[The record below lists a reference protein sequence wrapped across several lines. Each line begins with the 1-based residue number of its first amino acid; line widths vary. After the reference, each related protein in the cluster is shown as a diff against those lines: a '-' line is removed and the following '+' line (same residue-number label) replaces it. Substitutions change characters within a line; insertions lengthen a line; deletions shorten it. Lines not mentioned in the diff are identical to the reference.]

1 MLIDSISISA
11 SPSILLIMDN
21 SLVFCFFARKAT
33 AEFFAARQAF
43 LSSIKHKESPASS
56 LGKSLIKRAF
66 KRLCD
71 LAFSNKRPKLPLGLK
86 FVGFSFV
93 LSCIYEKIPQFC
105 QLMFCSSMG
114 IINNV
119 LSKVVGSRN
128 DRLIK
133 KYSGQ
138 VSKINSLEAQM
149 QSMSDVDLAS
159 ITAKFKQRIVNNET
173 MDGILPEAFAAVR
186 EASQRT
192 LGLRHYDVQ
201 LIGGMVLHEGC
212 ISEMGT
218 GEGKTLVATLPAYL
232 NALFG
237 KKVHV
242 VTVNDYLA
250 SRDAEWMGRVFSFLG
265 LTVGTSISG
274 MSGEEKQKAYS
285 CDITYATNNELGF
298 DYLRDN
304 MAFSSEQKML
314 QELSFAIIDEVDSI
328 LIDEAR
334 TPLVISGPSG
344 DHGQVYKAINTMIP
358 KFTLQIEEGQ
368 GKETEVITPGD
379 YTVDEKHK
387 QVFLS
392 DDGHEK
398 AEEMLIEAG
407 ALTQGSSLYDAS
419 NIILLQHLISGL
431 RAHVLFQKNVHY
443 IVKNDEVVIVD
454 EFTGRTMEGRRWS
467 EGLHQAIEAKENV
480 SIKQENQT
488 LASITYQNYFR
499 LYDKLSG
506 MTGTAETEATELQDI
521 YGLEVVVVPPN
532 TASARTDLSDL
543 IYGTMEEKL
552 DSVLKDIVDCQARK
566 QPVLVGTSS
575 IESSESVSAILQKN
589 NIKHEVLNAKQHERE
604 AEIVANAGAPG
615 AVTISTNMAG
625 RGTDIVLGGRLIDDA
640 SETKIKAWK
649 EMHDDVLK
657 AGGLHIIGTERN
669 ESRRVDNQLRGRAGR
684 QGDVGSTR
692 FYLSLEDSLMK
703 IFASEKTAS
712 MMKKLGMEEGEALE
726 HSWLNRTIANAQKK
740 VEGMHYD
747 ARKHLLEYDDVA
759 NDQRKVVYELRD
771 ELMGKEDVRERFET
785 IRDEV
790 ISDLFAQHISPQ
802 TLEEDWD
809 VEGLNDTLVK
819 SYGADLPIQ
828 GMVDQGMDI
837 DEMLEVIKAGFA
849 KSHEVK
855 TEKLGP
861 ETMRTFEKAVMLR
874 ALDHHWKEHLA
885 VMDQLRQSVNL
896 RGYGQ
901 KNPVQE
907 YKRESFVMF
916 TELLETIN
924 NEIVKALCSVSFE
937 QVDRQQKE
945 IIEEREQAERPEPLQ
960 RKVPPPRRAKI
971 QQPSRNL
978 KVGRNDPCPCGS
990 GKKYKQCHG

>member
-1 MLIDSISISA
+1 MS
-11 SPSILLIMDN
+11 
-21 SLVFCFFARKAT
+21 
-33 AEFFAARQAF
+33 
-43 LSSIKHKESPASS
+43 
-56 LGKSLIKRAF
+56 
-66 KRLCD
+66 
-71 LAFSNKRPKLPLGLK
+71 
-86 FVGFSFV
+86 
-93 LSCIYEKIPQFC
+93 
-105 QLMFCSSMG
+105 

-119 LSKVVGSRN
+119 LSKVLGSRN

-138 VSKINSLEAQM
+138 VSKINALEEQM
-149 QSMSDVDLAS
+149 QSMSDEELSS
-159 ITAKFKQRIVNNET
+159 ITKKLKKRIEDNEAVE
-173 MDGILPEAFAAVR
+173 DILPEAFAAVR

-250 SRDAEWMGRVFSFLG
+250 ARDAEWMGRVFSFLG

-304 MAFSSEQKML
+304 MAFSSDQKML

-344 DHGQVYKAINTMIP
+344 DHGLVYKAINSMIP
-358 KFTLQIEEGQ
+358 KFTLQTETGQ
-368 GKETEVITPGD
+368 GKDVEITVPGD
-379 YTVDEKHK
+379 YTLDEKHK

-392 DDGHEK
+392 DDGHVK

-407 ALTQGSSLYDAS
+407 ALTEGSSLYDSS

-431 RAHVLFQKNVHY
+431 RAHVLFKKNVDY
-443 IVKNDEVVIVD
+443 IVKNDEVIIVD

-467 EGLHQAIEAKENV
+467 QGLHQAIEAKENV

-499 LYDKLSG
+499 LYEKLSG

-532 TASARTDLSDL
+532 AKSARTDLSDL

-552 DSVLKDIVDCQARK
+552 EAVLKDIVDCQNRA
-566 QPVLVGTSS
+566 QPVLVGTNS
-575 IESSESVSAILQKN
+575 IESSENVSTLLNKN
-589 NIKHEVLNAKQHERE
+589 KIKHEVLNAKQHERE
-604 AEIVANAGAPG
+604 AEIIANAGAPA

-625 RGTDIVLGGRLIDDA
+625 RGTDIVLGGRPIDGASDYEKQAWIEKHDA
-640 SETKIKAWK
+640 VIKS
-649 EMHDDVLK
+649 
-657 AGGLHIIGTERN
+657 GGLHIIGTERN
-669 ESRRVDNQLRGRAGR
+669 ESRRVDNQLRGRSGR
-684 QGDVGSTR
+684 QGDVGTTR

-712 MMKKLGMEEGEALE
+712 MMKKLGMTEGEALE
-726 HSWLNRTIANAQKK
+726 HSWLNKTIANAQKK

-747 ARKHLLEYDDVA
+747 ARKQLLEYDDVA
-759 NDQRKVVYELRD
+759 NDQRKVVYQLRD
-771 ELMGKEDVRERFET
+771 ELMGKEDVKDRFES
-785 IRDEV
+785 IRDGV
-790 ISDLFAQHISPQ
+790 ISDLFSQHISPKV
-802 TLEEDWD
+802 LEEDWD
-809 VEGLNDTLVK
+809 IDGLHRILLE
-819 SYGADLPIQ
+819 SYGTDIPLQ
-828 GMVDQGMDI
+828 GMIDKGMDV
-837 DEMLEVIKAGFA
+837 DEILNIIKSGFA
-849 KSHEVK
+849 SSHEAK
-855 TEKLGP
+855 EKNLGSD
-861 ETMRTFEKAVMLR
+861 TMRTFEKAVMLR

-907 YKRESFVMF
+907 YKRESFSMF
-916 TELLETIN
+916 TELLDTIN
-924 NEIVKALCSVSFE
+924 IEIVKALSSVNLE
-937 QVDRQQKE
+937 QVSSQQKQ
-945 IIEEREQAERPEPLQ
+945 ILEERAQEEKPEPLQ
-960 RKVPPPRRAKI
+960 KKTPLPRRSGTITSPKKNI
-971 QQPSRNL
+971 

>member
-1 MLIDSISISA
+1 
-11 SPSILLIMDN
+11 
-21 SLVFCFFARKAT
+21 
-33 AEFFAARQAF
+33 
-43 LSSIKHKESPASS
+43 
-56 LGKSLIKRAF
+56 
-66 KRLCD
+66 
-71 LAFSNKRPKLPLGLK
+71 
-86 FVGFSFV
+86 
-93 LSCIYEKIPQFC
+93 
-105 QLMFCSSMG
+105 MFRSSMS

-119 LSKVVGSRN
+119 LSKVLGSHN

-133 KYSGQ
+133 KYNSQ
-138 VSKINSLEAQM
+138 VNKINSLEDQM
-149 QSMSDVDLAS
+149 SSLSDNDLSAM
-159 ITAKFKQRIVNNET
+159 TEKLKARFKENEP
-173 MDGILPEAFAAVR
+173 MDSILPEAFAVVR

-201 LIGGMVLHEGC
+201 LIGGMVLNEGS

-232 NALFG
+232 NAITE
-237 KKVHV
+237 KRVHI

-250 SRDAEWMGRVFSFLG
+250 SRDAEWMGKVFSFLG
-265 LTVGTSISG
+265 LTVGTSVSG
-274 MSGEEKQKAYS
+274 MSGDEKQKAYS

-304 MAFSSEQKML
+304 MAFSQEHKM
-314 QELSFAIIDEVDSI
+314 QNELAFAIIDEVDSI

-334 TPLVISGPSG
+334 TPLVISGPTG
-344 DHGQVYKAINTMIP
+344 DHAQVYKAINKMIP
-358 KFTLQIEEGQ
+358 SFTLQTEKGE
-368 GKETEVITPGD
+368 GKEVEILIPGD

-392 DDGHEK
+392 DDGHIK
-398 AEEMLIEAG
+398 AEDMLIEAG
-407 ALTQGSSLYDAS
+407 ALQEGASLYDVS

-431 RAHVLFQKNVHY
+431 RAHVLFQKNVDY
-443 IVKNDEVVIVD
+443 IVQNDDVVIVD

-499 LYDKLSG
+499 LYEKLSG
-506 MTGTAETEATELQDI
+506 MTGTAETEAAELHDI

-532 TASARTDLSDL
+532 TKSTRVDHSDL
-543 IYGTMEEKL
+543 IYGTMDEKL
-552 DSVLKDIVDCQARK
+552 DAVVKDIQDCQKRH
-566 QPVLVGTSS
+566 QPVLVGTNS
-575 IESSESVSAILQKN
+575 IESSESVSVLLKKHK
-589 NIKHEVLNAKQHERE
+589 IKHEVLNAKQHERE

-625 RGTDIVLGGRLIDDA
+625 RGTDIVLGGRLA
-640 SETKIKAWK
+640 EGAGESEKQAWREK
-649 EMHDDVLK
+649 HNAVIGS
-657 AGGLHIIGTERN
+657 GGLHIVGTERN

-684 QGDVGSTR
+684 QGDIGSTR

-712 MMKKLGMEEGEALE
+712 MMKKLGMKEGEALE
-726 HSWLNRTIANAQKK
+726 HSWLNKTIANAQKK

-771 ELMGKEDVRERFET
+771 ELMGTEDVKVRYET
-785 IRDEV
+785 IREDV
-790 ISDLFAQHISPQ
+790 ISDIFAAHISPKV
-802 TLEEDWD
+802 LEEDWD
-809 VEGLNDTLVK
+809 VKGLQDTLIK
-819 SYGADLPIQ
+819 SYGTNIPLQ
-828 GMVDQGMDI
+828 GMIDEGMDV
-837 DEMLEVIKAGFA
+837 DEILKMIQKGFVT
-849 KSHEVK
+849 SHEVK
-855 TEKLGP
+855 EKNLGV
-861 ETMRTFEKAVMLR
+861 EMMRTFEKAVMLR

-907 YKRESFVMF
+907 FKRESFSMF
-916 TELLETIN
+916 TELLDTIN
-924 NEIVKALCSVSFE
+924 IEIVQALCSVNLE
-937 QVDRQQKE
+937 QVGSKQQE
-945 IIEEREQAERPEPLQ
+945 ILAEREQEAKPKLPQ
-960 RKVPPPRRAKI
+960 RKAAPPRRVVSSK
-971 QQPSRNL
+971 QPARNL

>member
-1 MLIDSISISA
+1 MS
-11 SPSILLIMDN
+11 
-21 SLVFCFFARKAT
+21 
-33 AEFFAARQAF
+33 
-43 LSSIKHKESPASS
+43 
-56 LGKSLIKRAF
+56 
-66 KRLCD
+66 
-71 LAFSNKRPKLPLGLK
+71 
-86 FVGFSFV
+86 
-93 LSCIYEKIPQFC
+93 
-105 QLMFCSSMG
+105 

-119 LSKVVGSRN
+119 LSKVLGSHN

-133 KYSGQ
+133 KYNSQ
-138 VSKINSLEAQM
+138 VNKINSLEEHM
-149 QSMSDVDLAS
+149 KSLSDSDLSSMTENLKAR
-159 ITAKFKQRIVNNET
+159 ANVNEPIET
-173 MDGILPEAFAAVR
+173 ILPEAFAVVR

-201 LIGGMVLHEGC
+201 LIGGMVLNEGS

-232 NALFG
+232 NAISG
-237 KKVHV
+237 KRVHI

-250 SRDAEWMGRVFSFLG
+250 SRDAEWMGKVFSFLG
-265 LTVGTSISG
+265 LSVGTSVSG

-304 MAFSSEQKML
+304 MAFSQEQKM
-314 QELSFAIIDEVDSI
+314 QKELSFAIIDEVDSI

-334 TPLVISGPSG
+334 TPLVISGPTG
-344 DHGQVYKAINTMIP
+344 DHSQIYKAINKMIP
-358 KFTLQIEEGQ
+358 RFTLQTEKGE
-368 GKETEVITPGD
+368 GKEVEILIPGD
-379 YTVDEKHK
+379 YTLDEKHK
-387 QVFLS
+387 QVFIS
-392 DDGHEK
+392 DDGHVK
-398 AEEMLIEAG
+398 AENMLIEAG
-407 ALTQGSSLYDAS
+407 ALQEGASLYDPS

-431 RAHVLFQKNVHY
+431 RAHILFKKNVDY
-443 IVKNDEVVIVD
+443 IVTNDEVVIVD

-488 LASITYQNYFR
+488 VASITYQNYFR

-532 TASARTDLSDL
+532 TKSARVDYSDL
-543 IYGTMEEKL
+543 IFGTMDEKL
-552 DSVLKDIVDCQARK
+552 DAVIKDIQECQVK
-566 QPVLVGTSS
+566 QQPVLVGTNS
-575 IESSESVSAILQKN
+575 IESSESVSVLLKKHK
-589 NIKHEVLNAKQHERE
+589 IKHEVLNAKQHQRE
-604 AEIVANAGAPG
+604 AEIIANAGAPG

-625 RGTDIVLGGRLIDDA
+625 RGTDIVLGGRLAEGSTDL
-640 SETKIKAWK
+640 EQEAWK
-649 EMHDDVLK
+649 NRHTSVIES
-657 AGGLHIIGTERN
+657 GGLHIVATERN

-684 QGDVGSTR
+684 QGDIGSTR
-692 FYLSLEDSLMK
+692 FYLSLEDNLMK

-712 MMKKLGMEEGEALE
+712 MMKKLGMKEGEALE
-726 HSWLNRTIANAQKK
+726 HSWLNKTIANAQKK

-771 ELMGKEDVRERFET
+771 ELMGTENVKKRYEV
-785 IRDEV
+785 IRDDV
-790 ISDLFAQHISPQ
+790 ISGLFERHISPKVH
-802 TLEEDWD
+802 EEDWD
-809 VEGLNDTLVK
+809 IAGLHGLLTS
-819 SYGADLPIQ
+819 SYGTTIPLQ
-828 GMVDQGMDI
+828 GMIDQGM
-837 DEMLEVIKAGFA
+837 EVEQILKTIQAGFHT
-849 KSHEVK
+849 SHEAK
-855 TEKLGP
+855 EKVVGKDA
-861 ETMRTFEKAVMLR
+861 MRAFEKAVMLR

-907 YKRESFVMF
+907 FKRESFSMF
-916 TELLETIN
+916 TELLNTIN
-924 NEIVKALCSVSFE
+924 TEIVEAMCTINLE
-937 QVDRQQKE
+937 QFSPKQQE
-945 IIEEREQAERPEPLQ
+945 ILDEREQEHQPKKPQ
-960 RKVPPPRRAKI
+960 RKTTPTKRVASGAQPI
-971 QQPSRNL
+971 QSL

>member
-1 MLIDSISISA
+1 
-11 SPSILLIMDN
+11 
-21 SLVFCFFARKAT
+21 
-33 AEFFAARQAF
+33 
-43 LSSIKHKESPASS
+43 
-56 LGKSLIKRAF
+56 
-66 KRLCD
+66 
-71 LAFSNKRPKLPLGLK
+71 
-86 FVGFSFV
+86 
-93 LSCIYEKIPQFC
+93 
-105 QLMFCSSMG
+105 MFYSSMG

-119 LSKVVGSRN
+119 LSKIVGSRN

-133 KYSGQ
+133 KYSSQ
-138 VSKINSLEAQM
+138 VSKINALEKEM
-149 QSMSDVDLAS
+149 QSMSDDELAS
-159 ITAKFKQRIVNNET
+159 ITELLKQRIEKNET
-173 MDGILPEAFAAVR
+173 MDDILPEAFAAVR

-250 SRDAEWMGRVFSFLG
+250 SRDADWMGKVFSFLG
-265 LTVGTSISG
+265 LTVGTSVSG
-274 MSGEEKQKAYS
+274 MSGEDKQKAYS

-314 QELSFAIIDEVDSI
+314 QDLSFAIVDEVDSI

-334 TPLVISGPSG
+334 TPLVISGPTG
-344 DHGQVYKAINTMIP
+344 DHGEVYKAINQMIP
-358 KFTLQIEEGQ
+358 KFTLQIEKGQ
-368 GKETEVITPGD
+368 GKEVEVITPGD

-392 DDGHEK
+392 DDGHVK
-398 AEEMLIEAG
+398 AENMLIEAG
-407 ALTQGSSLYDAS
+407 ALTEGSSLYDAS

-499 LYDKLSG
+499 LYSKLSG

-532 TASARTDLSDL
+532 TVSARTDLSDL

-552 DSVLKDIVDCQARK
+552 DSVLKDIVDCQTRM

-575 IESSESVSAILQKN
+575 IESSESVSAILKKN

-625 RGTDIVLGGRLIDDA
+625 RGTDIVLGGRLFDGA
-640 SETKIKAWK
+640 SESEKQAWK
-649 EMHDDVLK
+649 KKHDVVIN

-712 MMKKLGMEEGEALE
+712 MMKKLGMKEGEALE

-759 NDQRKVVYELRD
+759 NDQRKVVYQLRD
-771 ELMGKEDVRERFET
+771 ELMGKEDVRGRFET
-785 IRDEV
+785 IRDDV
-790 ISDLFAQHISPQ
+790 ISELFAQHISPQ
-802 TLEEDWD
+802 VLEEDWD
-809 VEGLNDTLVK
+809 IDGLKNTLK
-819 SYGADLPIQ
+819 TSFGADLPIQ
-828 GMVDQGMDI
+828 GMIDEGMDV
-837 DEMLEVIKAGFA
+837 DEMLKVIQRGFA

-855 TEKLGP
+855 EQVIGADS
-861 ETMRTFEKAVMLR
+861 MRTFEKAVMLR

-907 YKRESFVMF
+907 YKRESFDMF
-916 TELLETIN
+916 TELLDTIN
-924 NEIVKALCSVSFE
+924 IEIVKALSSVQLE
-937 QVDRQQKE
+937 QVAPKQKE
-945 IIEEREQAERPEPLQ
+945 ILEERSQNNNLDRTEKVA
-960 RKVPPPRRAKI
+960 VPPKRTATA
-971 QQPSRNL
+971 QQPRKNV

-990 GKKYKQCHG
+990 GKKYKHCHG